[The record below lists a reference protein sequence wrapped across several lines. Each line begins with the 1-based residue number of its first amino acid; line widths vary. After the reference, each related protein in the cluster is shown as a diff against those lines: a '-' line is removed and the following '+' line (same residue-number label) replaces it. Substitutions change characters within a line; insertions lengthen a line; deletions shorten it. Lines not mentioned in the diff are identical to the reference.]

1 MKRSSR
7 SKKLNGRATDGNV
20 ERIVARI
27 IGDVR
32 RRGDEALRSLTR
44 RLDGARRASIEVR
57 KSEWQRGARS
67 VDRATLEAL
76 RFARRRIQ
84 RFARRQKRSL
94 RPFRATERGVVLEQ
108 RLLPVDHVGL
118 YVPGGRY
125 PLSSTVLMAA
135 IPARVAGCRRIV
147 LCTPPARDGS
157 IAPEILAA
165 ATEAGV
171 DRVYAVGGAQAIA
184 AMALGTRSIPRVDLI
199 VGPGNLYVAAAK
211 AALAGRVGID
221 FVAGPTELLVIAD
234 RSASPVLVA
243 ADLLGQAEHDPRA
256 SLHLAA
262 IGRGTSARIRAA
274 LRRLS
279 AALPESNRRIARMA
293 LDRLGIISCATT
305 EAAVKVANRLAP
317 EHLSVQTAT
326 PRRLV
331 PRLNAYGS
339 LFLGAPS
346 AIALGDYVS
355 GPNHVLPTDRAARH
369 TGGLSVLRFLK
380 VVTVQEVRA
389 RGLSRLA
396 PAAMKLA
403 SLEGLEAHRLSLS
416 VRTDGEPKRAV
427 LFDFDGVLAQTETF
441 HFRAFREILAPLG
454 IRLTRTLYDRRY
466 LAFDDRTALKTM
478 LHDGGRSLPRTA
490 LLDLI
495 RRKQR
500 AYARLSGAR
509 LRVGR
514 HAAGLLRA
522 VSRRLPV
529 AIVSGAARREIVTA
543 LRRGRVDRVVETIV
557 AAEDVR
563 RCKPD
568 PEGYRL
574 ALARLGIGCPDGSVA
589 IEDAP
594 GGVRAA
600 RAAGL
605 RVIGI
610 AATCRSS
617 VLREAGASAVVRS
630 IDRIVPG
637 DLVGD

>member
-7 SKKLNGRATDGNV
+7 SKKTPRRATDVNV
-20 ERIVARI
+20 ERVVARI
-27 IGDVR
+27 IDDVR

-57 KSEWQRGARS
+57 APEWQRGARS
-67 VDRATLEAL
+67 VDRAALGAL
-76 RFARRRIQ
+76 RFARLRIE

-94 RPFRATERGVVLEQ
+94 RPFRVTERSVVLEQ

-118 YVPGGRY
+118 YIPGGRY

-157 IAPEILAA
+157 VAPEILAA

-171 DRVYAVGGAQAIA
+171 DRIYAVGGAQAIA

-211 AALAGRVGID
+211 SALAGRVGID

-234 RSASPVLVA
+234 RRADPVLVA
-243 ADLLGQAEHDPRA
+243 ADLLGQAEHDPGA

-262 IGRGTSARIRAA
+262 IGRGTSSRIRAA
-274 LRRLS
+274 LRSLI
-279 AALPESNRRIARMA
+279 AALPESNRRIARLP
-293 LDRLGIISCATT
+293 LDRLRVVPCATI
-305 EAAVKVANRLAP
+305 AAAAELANRLAP
-317 EHLSVQTAT
+317 EHLSAQIAS

-331 PRLNAYGS
+331 PLLTAYGS

-355 GPNHVLPTDRAARH
+355 GPNHILPTDGAARH

-389 RGLSRLA
+389 RGLGRLA
-396 PAAMKLA
+396 PAAMRLA
-403 SLEGLEAHRLSLS
+403 SLEGLMAHRLSLS
-416 VRTDGEPKRAV
+416 VRMDAEPERAV
-427 LFDFDGVLAQTETF
+427 LFDFDGVLAQTEPF
-441 HFRAFREILAPLG
+441 HYRAYREILAPLG
-454 IRLTRTLYDRRY
+454 IRLTRALYDRRY
-466 LAFDDRTALKTM
+466 LAFDDRTALERM
-478 LHDGGRSLPRTA
+478 LRDGGRSLPRA
-490 LLDLI
+490 AFADLM
-495 RRKQR
+495 RRKKR
-500 AYARLSGAR
+500 HYARLCGSR
-509 LRVGR
+509 LKVGR
-514 HAAGLLRA
+514 QAAGLLRA
-522 VSRRLPV
+522 VSRRVPV
-529 AIVSGAARREIVTA
+529 AIVSGAARDEIVTA
-543 LRRGRVDRVVETIV
+543 LRRGRVNGVVETIV

-574 ALARLGIGCPDGSVA
+574 ALDRLGISRPGGSVA
-589 IEDAP
+589 VEDAP

-610 AATCRSS
+610 ATTYRSS
-617 VLREAGASAVVRS
+617 VLRGAGASRVVRS
-630 IDRIVPG
+630 IDRVTPG